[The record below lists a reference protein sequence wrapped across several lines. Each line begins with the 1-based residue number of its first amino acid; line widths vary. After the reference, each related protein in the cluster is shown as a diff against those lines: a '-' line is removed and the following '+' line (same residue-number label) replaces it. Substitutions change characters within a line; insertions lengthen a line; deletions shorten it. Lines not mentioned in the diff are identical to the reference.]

1 MDITKITT
9 QAIRAPQAK
18 VVTKNK
24 TGDKFSLNE
33 PEETTQTAAQTNVQ
47 FAPLDAL
54 FLNLDQN
61 RKKQKQFI
69 EHGNDLLEKL
79 DNLRMGIIAGHMPR
93 NVLQAI
99 SDALTKRN
107 GLPTEEPLRNILLEI
122 ETRAK
127 VELAKLD
134 KQVS

>member
-18 VVTKNK
+18 VVSKNK

-33 PEETTQTAAQTNVQ
+33 TDETTQTPAQTNVQ
-47 FAPLDAL
+47 FTPLDAL

-61 RKKQKQFI
+61 RKKQKEFV
-69 EHGNDLLEKL
+69 EHGKDLLEKL

-93 NVLQAI
+93 NVLQTI

-134 KQVS
+134 RQAS

>member
-18 VVTKNK
+18 VVSKNK
-24 TGDKFSLNE
+24 NGDKFSLNE
-33 PEETTQTAAQTNVQ
+33 TDESTQTPAQTNVQ
-47 FAPLDAL
+47 FTPLDAL

-61 RKKQKQFI
+61 RKKQKEFV
-69 EHGNDLLEKL
+69 EHGKDLLEKL

-93 NVLQAI
+93 NVLQTI
-99 SDALTKRN
+99 SDTLTKRN

-134 KQVS
+134 RQAS